1 MAQILV
7 KLLINKKQH
16 NNPKDRSQ
24 WSLFFPSVL
33 TLTRTWPIYNKGT
46 PIFLIFLN
54 RKQIQENKTRPTHF
68 PLRSKYKPE
77 LQTHKHNLTNKD
89 GERERERE
97 RERFQR
103 PCSQNTSHTWGR

>member
-1 MAQILV
+1 LLSEVSEGEQCKSIKVKQWDLGYKCIQSMAQILV

-46 PIFLIFLN
+46 PIFLISLN

-68 PLRSKYKPE
+68 PLRSKYKQARVTDP
-77 LQTHKHNLTNKD
+77 
-89 GERERERE
+89 
-97 RERFQR
+97 
-103 PCSQNTSHTWGR
+103 